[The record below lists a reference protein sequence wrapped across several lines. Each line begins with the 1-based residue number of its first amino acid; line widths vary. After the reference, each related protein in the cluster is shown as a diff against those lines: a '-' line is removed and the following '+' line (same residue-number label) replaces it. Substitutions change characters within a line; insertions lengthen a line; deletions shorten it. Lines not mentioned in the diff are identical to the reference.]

1 MTPVEAMQ
9 WIEVAAVVLL
19 LAVAGV
25 CFYKF
30 IRE

>member
-1 MTPVEAMQ
+1 MTPSEAMQ
-9 WIEVAAVVLL
+9 WLEVVVCVALL
-19 LAVAGV
+19 VAAGV

>member
-1 MTPVEAMQ
+1 MTPG
-9 WIEVAAVVLL
+9 EVMDWLFVACMVLL
-19 LAVAGV
+19 VVAAGV